1 MSDKKKN
8 ILFLTHEI
16 KLSIKEY
23 TLAYYPTVCRTAQ
36 ATREMLILEDII
48 FLYIFY
54 LERGEADV
62 ISWVSCSVRLLY
74 ENLLVWQRNNGRNF
88 PASVIFQTRNFS

>member
-1 MSDKKKN
+1 MKKVSERKFVSDKKKN

-48 FLYIFY
+48 FSLYIMTFY
-54 LERGEADV
+54 
-62 ISWVSCSVRLLY
+62 W
-74 ENLLVWQRNNGRNF
+74 
-88 PASVIFQTRNFS
+88 FQ